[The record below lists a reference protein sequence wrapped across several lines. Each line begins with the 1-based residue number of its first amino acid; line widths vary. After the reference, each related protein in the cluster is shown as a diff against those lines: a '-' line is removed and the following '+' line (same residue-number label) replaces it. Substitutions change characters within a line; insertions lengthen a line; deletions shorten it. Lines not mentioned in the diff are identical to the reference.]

1 MPQLLAKY
9 NTGALA
15 WAEIADAIL
24 DPSDSFYVAQDFID
38 AGAVTVT
45 SNAAVA
51 GPLYTVSSVNAS
63 TNVGAFALNSAH
75 GGTGT
80 ITTNATTTANDN
92 IAVAS
97 NADFLTVAAGRRGY
111 FEARVS
117 GVSVSTG
124 FAVGLTSATPGTSV
138 FSSSAIAVPADSV
151 MIGRDAGTDSL
162 TGAVANRT
170 FQLCVRGSNGSMTE
184 TILVVPA
191 TISTSAFYN
200 FGFLIGGT
208 EVQAYINGIKVGAVA
223 RYDNSSGTPGAM
235 GWMAA
240 ANAPATT
247 QASLA
252 VDYVV
257 VSGTR

>member
-1 MPQLLAKY
+1 
-9 NTGALA
+9 
-15 WAEIADAIL
+15 
-24 DPSDSFYVAQDFID
+24 
-38 AGAVTVT
+38 
-45 SNAAVA
+45 
-51 GPLYTVSSVNAS
+51 
-63 TNVGAFALNSAH
+63 
-75 GGTGT
+75 
-80 ITTNATTTANDN
+80 
-92 IAVAS
+92 
-97 NADFLTVAAGRRGY
+97 
-111 FEARVS
+111 
-117 GVSVSTG
+117 
-124 FAVGLTSATPGTSV
+124 
-138 FSSSAIAVPADSV
+138 

-191 TISTSAFYN
+191 TISTSAFYT

-252 VDYVV
+252 IDYVV